1 MQLPSKQHQNWLKI
15 VKGEAWY
22 NLKFFPAKLLI
33 GNLLPFINKYP
44 SEIDIAAAAG
54 RLYSI
59 YANNLNISSVQ
70 HDLEIIFEDE
80 AMNNSLLPISKV
92 SQMIKAG
99 KTLILA
105 GGDDVLSRLPK
116 GNWIAGTT
124 SYFMT
129 KDRGGIEDTDMI
141 FVTDISEVASSFK
154 ICKYDTGRLSHIY
167 EVTPKPGFTFLI
179 IPMFSDAHLSFSV
192 NAPNYIN
199 FASHP
204 LAGWISGVNAKD
216 IGRKKPKVF
225 DGTTAES
232 FEDDAIALHVDLN
245 KGKIAQINIINLF
258 EPGEGN
264 TVMFDS
270 DGVTPENTIVDG
282 DIYNFYDYIVANKI
296 DTKLPLVADY
306 YGAKINVSFNDI
318 DHDKKKVTLGTPVL
332 CGVRYKHAKYIPD
345 YIKEFQNILSLDA
358 SVSSNSM
365 AFSCNCFLNYMYS
378 ELEGKKTEPFY
389 GPVTFGEIAYQLL
402 NQTLVYLELLDV

>member
-1 MQLPSKQHQNWLKI
+1 MQLPSKQHQKWQKI
-15 VKGEAWY
+15 IKGEVRHDI
-22 NLKFFPAKLLI
+22 KFLPAKLLL
-33 GNLLPFINKYP
+33 GNLLPFVKKYY
-44 SEIDIAAAAG
+44 SEIDINFAAG
-54 RLYSI
+54 RLYSL
-59 YANNLNISSVQ
+59 YANNLNIPSVQ
-70 HDLEIIFEDE
+70 HDLGIIFEDE

-92 SQMIKAG
+92 SQMIEAG

-105 GGDDVLSRLPK
+105 GDDAVLSRLPK

-124 SYFMT
+124 SFFMT

-141 FVTDISEVASSFK
+141 FVTDISDVASSFK
-154 ICKYDTGRLSHIY
+154 IRRYDAGRLGHIY
-167 EVTPKPGFTFLI
+167 DVTPKPGFTFLI
-179 IPMFSDAHLSFSV
+179 IPMFGDAHLSFSV

-204 LAGWISGVNAKD
+204 LVGWISGVNVKD

-232 FEDDAIALHVDLN
+232 FEHDAIALHVDLN
-245 KGKIAQINIINLF
+245 EGKIAQINIINLF
-258 EPGEGN
+258 EPGEGD
-264 TVMFDS
+264 TIMFDS

-282 DIYNFYDYIVANKI
+282 NIYNFYDYIIANSI

-306 YGAKINVSFNDI
+306 YGAKINVSFNSI
-318 DHDKKKVTLGTPVL
+318 DHDNKKVTLGTPVL
-332 CGVRYKHAKYIPD
+332 CGVRYRHAKYISD
-345 YIKEFQNILSLDA
+345 YIKEFQRVLSLDT
-358 SVSSNSM
+358 SVSSNNM

-378 ELEGKKTEPFY
+378 KLEGKKTEPFY